1 MRFFEKDRMDKKP
14 LLIFI
19 ALVVI
24 FVLEGIVPHYRGR
37 GDRVRHALP
46 HVSTAVLNGLLTRF
60 VLAGMTVKTIGW
72 AENNTLGLTRWL
84 SFSLYTETVIVF
96 TLFDIWMYFWH
107 WLNHQVGFFW
117 RFHRAHHADI
127 EMDTTTALRF
137 HPGELVLSTFVR
149 LPVVILL
156 GMSFSQLVFFEVLLN
171 LSTLFHHSNLGL
183 PERWDR
189 LLRIAIVTPNMHRVH
204 HSVEVSETN
213 SNYTSLLSIWD
224 RLFRSYQTREDTRFI
239 TIGLPQFREAKWQRF
254 WGFLITPAQ

>member
-1 MRFFEKDRMDKKP
+1 MDKKP

-19 ALVVI
+19 ALIVI

-37 GDRVRHALP
+37 TSRLRHAVP
-46 HVSTAVLNGLLTRF
+46 HVLTALLNGLLTRF
-60 VLAGMTVKTIGW
+60 ILAGMTIRAIDW
-72 AENNTLGLTRWL
+72 AEGHALGLTHWF

-96 TLFDIWMYFWH
+96 VLFDIWMYFWH
-107 WLNHQVGFFW
+107 RLNHRVGFFW

-137 HPGELVLSTFVR
+137 HPGELTLSTFIR
-149 LPVVILL
+149 MPVLILL
-156 GMSFSQLVFFEVLLN
+156 GMSFVQLVFFEVLLN
-171 LSTLFHHSNLGL
+171 LSTLFHHSNLAV

-204 HSVEVSETN
+204 HSVKISETN
-213 SNYTSLLSIWD
+213 SNYTSLLSVWD
-224 RLFRSYQTREDTRFI
+224 RLYRSFQTREDTRLI
-239 TIGLPQFREAKWQRF
+239 TIGLPQFREAKWQQW

>member
-1 MRFFEKDRMDKKP
+1 MDKKP

-24 FVLEGIVPHYRGR
+24 FALEGIVPHYRGR
-37 GDRVRHALP
+37 TSRLRHAVP
-46 HVSTAVLNGLLTRF
+46 HVLTALLNGLLTRF
-60 VLAGMTVKTIGW
+60 VLAGMTIRAIDW
-72 AENNTLGLTRWL
+72 AEGNALGLTHWF
-84 SFSLYTETVIVF
+84 SFSLYTETAIVF
-96 TLFDIWMYFWH
+96 VLFDIWMYFWH
-107 WLNHQVGFFW
+107 WLNHRVGFFW

-137 HPGELVLSTFVR
+137 HPGELILSTFTR
-149 LPVVILL
+149 MPALILL
-156 GMSFSQLVFFEVLLN
+156 GMSFGQLVFFEILLN
-171 LSTLFHHSNLGL
+171 LSTLFHHSNLAV

-204 HSVEVSETN
+204 HSVKVSETN

-224 RLFRSYQTREDTRFI
+224 RLYRSFQTREDTRAI
-239 TIGLPQFREAKWQRF
+239 TIGLPQFRETKWQQL

>member
-1 MRFFEKDRMDKKP
+1 MDKKP

-37 GDRVRHALP
+37 TSRLRHAFP
-46 HVSTAVLNGLLTRF
+46 HILTALLNGLLTRF
-60 VLAGMTVKTIGW
+60 VLAGMTLQVINW
-72 AENNTLGLTRWL
+72 AESNALGLTRWF

-96 TLFDIWMYFWH
+96 VLFDIWMYLWH
-107 WLNHQVGFFW
+107 RLNHRVGFFW

-137 HPGELVLSTFVR
+137 HPGELVLSTFIR
-149 LPVVILL
+149 MPVLVLL
-156 GMSFSQLVFFEVLLN
+156 GMSFVQLVFFEALLN
-171 LSTLFHHSNLGL
+171 LSTLFHHSNLDV

-189 LLRIAIVTPNMHRVH
+189 LLRMAIVTPNMHRVH
-204 HSVEVSETN
+204 HSAEPAETN
-213 SNYTSLLSIWD
+213 SNYTSLLSVWD
-224 RLFRSYQTREDTRFI
+224 RLYRSFRSREDTRLI
-239 TIGLPQFREAKWQRF
+239 TIGLPRFREAKWQQL